1 MTVRFASNLVIAP
14 VIALAIAPTAPM
26 VEPAAIAAPAP
37 PVVSDAITR
46 IENRWVDIRYVM
58 TDTKERLAAARAL
71 RDESAALRAA
81 HPGGPEIKF
90 WHAMVLLLEAEYKRD
105 LGSLKVVREAKRL
118 FEELEA
124 ESPRLLDGR
133 VHTGLGMLYS
143 GVPGWPIAFGNDGK
157 AEDYFLKALAIDPA
171 GQEAN
176 YLYADFLRGKK
187 KRAEAIAYFEAA
199 LRAPIR
205 PEHARAEQFRR
216 KEVEEDLAATRAE
229 LKP

>member
-1 MTVRFASNLVIAP
+1 MTVR
-14 VIALAIAPTAPM
+14 LAI
-26 VEPAAIAAPAP
+26 VLLIAAVLAAPARAAP
-37 PVVSDAITR
+37 AVALAAVSDAVGR

-71 RDESAALRAA
+71 RDESEDLRAA
-81 HPGGPEIKF
+81 HPGDPEIKF

-105 LGSLKVVREAKRL
+105 LGSLKVVREAKGL

-124 ESPRLLDGR
+124 ENPRLLEGR

-157 AEDYFLKALAIDPA
+157 AEDYFRNALAIDPA

-176 YLYADFLRGKK
+176 YLYADFLRSKK
-187 KRAEAIAYFEAA
+187 KYAEAIPYFETA

-205 PEHARAEQFRR
+205 PEHARAEEFRR
-216 KEVEEDLAATRAE
+216 KEVEEDLAATRAA
-229 LKP
+229 LKR

>member
-1 MTVRFASNLVIAP
+1 MTVRFAGTLVIA
-14 VIALAIAPTAPM
+14 LLAPM
-26 VEPAAIAAPAP
+26 AMPAAMAASVVAASVASDTIA
-37 PVVSDAITR
+37 R

-58 TDTKERLAAARAL
+58 TDTKERLAAAREL
-71 RDESAALRAA
+71 KDESTALRAA
-81 HPGGPEIKF
+81 HPGDLEIKF

-124 ESPRLLDGR
+124 ENPRLLGGR

-187 KRAEAIAYFEAA
+187 KRAEAIPYFEAA

-205 PEHARAEQFRR
+205 AEHARAEQFRR